1 MPAKKS
7 SIKNSRNDGLQ
18 ASRKKLNVFVYAFLP
33 LVFVAV
39 ISLVS
44 LISHLEFEHVSRVQ
58 AEQAALK
65 HRYEKRVE
73 LCRQKWPLRGHNYQS
88 CVHRIIH

>member
-1 MPAKKS
+1 MPAKKNGT
-7 SIKNSRNDGLQ
+7 KNSRNDGLQ
-18 ASRKKLNVFVYAFLP
+18 ACRKKLNVFIYAFLP

-39 ISLVS
+39 ISFVS
-44 LISHLEFEHVSRVQ
+44 LISHLEFKHVSRVQ

-65 HRYEKRVE
+65 DRYEKRME
-73 LCRQKWPLRGHNYQS
+73 LCRQKWPLRGHNYES